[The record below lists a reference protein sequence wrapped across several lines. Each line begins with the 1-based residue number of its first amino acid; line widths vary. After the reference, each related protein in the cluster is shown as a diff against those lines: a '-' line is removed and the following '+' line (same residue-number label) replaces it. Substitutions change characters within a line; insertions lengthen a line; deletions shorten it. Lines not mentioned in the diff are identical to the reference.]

1 MKFDLANKIHPLTAI
16 APAAARTDNTA
27 IVSTIFDMRGML
39 GAALVLA
46 IGTNTDVNATFS
58 VLLEESDASDMTG
71 ATAVAD
77 ADLTGTEALAGYT
90 FADDAETR
98 KLGYVGSSRY
108 IRATITPAGND
119 SGNIF
124 IAGVWI
130 GSPEDQP
137 APNPPV

>member
-27 IVSTIFDMRGML
+27 IVSTIFDMQGMMA
-39 GAALVLA
+39 AALVLA

-124 IAGVWI
+124 LAGVWI